1 MNKYT
6 KPTLQKLE
14 IVFKELSYVLRYEKG
29 NFNSGYC
36 IVENTK
42 VVVVNKFF
50 DTEGRV
56 NVLLDILEIIIV
68 DETLLTEKTKTF
80 YKSIMKN
87 RYTNEKVDTIADD
100 E

>member
-14 IVFKELSYVLRYEKG
+14 NVFKTLDYVLRYEKG

-36 IVENTK
+36 VLENSK

-56 NVLLDILEIIIV
+56 NVLLDILAVLEIN
-68 DETLLTEKTKTF
+68 ETSMDDKTKSF
-80 YKSIMKN
+80 YKSIMRD
-87 RYTNEKVDTIADD
+87 RYLND
-100 E
+100 ESDQFN